1 VVDDK
6 GMLRVV
12 QAQQVQVSGDGG
24 LNDIPIKAATTTTVR
39 ALSIACPGGD
49 IHSSVC
55 YYPLH
60 MYLMMDLIPPM
71 KVVDEG
77 RMLLNGQVQIHVSS
91 GLNNDIKAK
100 AEVREQESS
109 ALDTL
114 RECSARHHDRVDVKS
129 ASFTHG
135 DQISWN
141 HISTIPTPIAAI
153 RTAEQLAAIRT
164 AEHHSRRATLT
175 TELSTSVPTSNPSR
189 RATLPTELPS
199 FVQQYNNNMQST
211 DVAQQAAPMLAHT
224 LARASP
230 AELSSSMLIS
240 TSSTSTPHDPSS
252 YTENDMELCLSS
264 ILSEDFLND

>member
-1 VVDDK
+1 MHPHFIR
-6 GMLRVV
+6 GNI
-12 QAQQVQVSGDGG
+12 DG
-24 LNDIPIKAATTTTVR
+24 LYQITRKA
-39 ALSIACPGGD
+39 
-49 IHSSVC
+49 
-55 YYPLH
+55 
-60 MYLMMDLIPPM
+60 
-71 KVVDEG
+71 
-77 RMLLNGQVQIHVSS
+77 
-91 GLNNDIKAK
+91 
-100 AEVREQESS
+100 
-109 ALDTL
+109 
-114 RECSARHHDRVDVKS
+114 VKS
-129 ASFTHG
+129 ASFTYG

-153 RTAEQLAAIRT
+153 RTAE
-164 AEHHSRRATLT
+164 HHSRGATLT

-252 YTENDMELCLSS
+252 YTENDMELCLSD